1 MEQNLHRDMGDLRA
15 RVLAVEGNL
24 RELKTDVREIRD
36 TLATFRGGWRALAL
50 IVAASASLG
59 AVVSKIAPFILGR

>member
-1 MEQNLHRDMGDLRA
+1 MDERLHRDMGELHA
-15 RVLAVEGNL
+15 RVLAVETGL
-24 RELKTDVREIRD
+24 RELRTDVREIRD

-59 AVVSKIAPFILGR
+59 AIVSKITPYLLSR

>member
-1 MEQNLHRDMGDLRA
+1 MDENLHRDMGELQA
-15 RVLAVEGNL
+15 RVRAVETGL

-36 TLATFRGGWRALAL
+36 TLTTFRGGWRALAL

-59 AVVSKIAPFILGR
+59 AVVSKLAPHFLWR

>member
-1 MEQNLHRDMGDLRA
+1 MDENLHRDMGEIQA
-15 RVLAVEGNL
+15 RMLAVEAGV
-24 RELKTDVREIRD
+24 RELRSDVREIRD

-59 AVVSKIAPFILGR
+59 AVVSKMAPLVLWR

>member
-15 RVLAVEGNL
+15 RMLAVEGDL

>member
-1 MEQNLHRDMGDLRA
+1 MYEKLHRDIGELQA
-15 RVLAVEGNL
+15 RVLAVETGM

-59 AVVSKIAPFILGR
+59 AVLSNLAPHFFWR

>member
-1 MEQNLHRDMGDLRA
+1 MEENLYRDMGELGA
-15 RVLAVEGNL
+15 RVLAVEGDL

>member
-1 MEQNLHRDMGDLRA
+1 MDESLHRDMGELQA
-15 RVLAVEGNL
+15 RVAAVESGL
-24 RELKTDVREIRD
+24 RELKTDVREVRD

-59 AVVSKIAPFILGR
+59 AVVSKLAPLFLGR

>member
-1 MEQNLHRDMGDLRA
+1 MDDNLHHQMGDLQA
-15 RVLAVEGNL
+15 RMLAVESDL
-24 RELKTDVREIRD
+24 HQLKQDVRHIRD

-59 AVVSKIAPFILGR
+59 ALVSKLAPDVLWR

>member
-1 MEQNLHRDMGDLRA
+1 MDDNLHRQMGELQA
-15 RVLAVEGNL
+15 RMLAVEADL
-24 RELKTDVREIRD
+24 DELKQDVRGIRD

-59 AVVSKIAPFILGR
+59 ALVSKFAPVVTWR